1 MKKCKRNR
9 GFTLIELLVVIAII
23 AILIALLL
31 PAVQQAREAARRTEC
46 KNNLKQW
53 GLALA
58 NYHDVFNVFTPA
70 MINSGRAGSGAA
82 ASATMINGSGGV
94 KNQVGW
100 IGLLPYIE
108 QNAMYA
114 QYNQNLPSTGSNP
127 YGFTV
132 AGGAD
137 MGLINLP
144 VTSRRL
150 KALECPTDPSAGED
164 SSYLPRTADFYSR
177 NQAKRS
183 SYLFAVGSF
192 TDYSTNYNLN
202 SSDLRRG
209 MFGNNGSATIANISD
224 GTSNSIA
231 IGEASGGR
239 YKTSTHYGPW
249 GLHGTHTGVHG
260 YTPSGSSTAVT
271 AATVA
276 AYTSDWGIN
285 RPYLGDSL
293 KRTYAWV
300 FGSKHTGGAQ
310 FVLADGSVRFL
321 SENIDY
327 LTFCQLTYIADGGVL
342 GEF

>member
-1 MKKCKRNR
+1 MKDVRKVR

-58 NYHDVFNVFTPA
+58 NYHDTFNVLTPA
-70 MINSGRAGSGAA
+70 LINSGRYNSTIHAA
-82 ASATMINGSGGV
+82 TGGV
-94 KNQVGW
+94 KNQTGW

-108 QNAMYA
+108 QANMYA
-114 QYNQNLPSTGSNP
+114 LYNSNLPSTGSNP
-127 YGFTV
+127 YSLPIV
-132 AGGAD
+132 GGAD
-137 MGLINLP
+137 MGTTNLP
-144 VTSRRL
+144 VTTKRL
-150 KALECPTDPSAGED
+150 KALECPSDPSAGED
-164 SSYLPRTADFYSR
+164 STYLPQTSDFYSR
-177 NQAKRS
+177 NQAKRA
-183 SYLFAVGSF
+183 SYLFATGSM
-192 TDYSTNYNLN
+192 TDYSLHYGGY

-209 MFGNNGSATIANISD
+209 MFGNNGAAKIADITD

-249 GLHGTHTGVHG
+249 GLQGTHTGVHG
-260 YTPSGSSTAVT
+260 YTPSGSSTVVDAANT
-271 AATVA
+271 AAYA
-276 AYTSDWGIN
+276 ANWGVN
-285 RPYLGDSL
+285 TAYLGDSL

-300 FGSKHTGGAQ
+300 FGSRHTGGAQ
-310 FVLADGSVRFL
+310 FVLGDGSVRFI

-327 LTFCQLTYIADGGVL
+327 LTLCRLTYIADGGVL

>member
-1 MKKCKRNR
+1 MKMSKRNR

-58 NYHDVFNVFTPA
+58 NYHDVFGVFTPA
-70 MINSGRAGSGAA
+70 MINSGRSGSG
-82 ASATMINGSGGV
+82 STGPVINASGGV

-108 QNAMYA
+108 QAPMYA
-114 QYNQNLPSTGSNP
+114 QYNLNLSSTGSNP
-127 YGFTV
+127 YGYTV
-132 AGGAD
+132 AGGSD
-137 MGLINLP
+137 MGLINLA

-150 KALECPTDPSAGED
+150 KALECPSDPSAGED
-164 SSYLPRTADFYSR
+164 STYLPQTADFYSR

-192 TDYSTNYNLN
+192 TDYSTHYNLHGN
-202 SSDLRRG
+202 DLRRG
-209 MFGNNGSATIANISD
+209 MFGNNGAAKIASISD
-224 GTSNSIA
+224 GTSNCIA

-249 GLHGTHTGVHG
+249 GLQGTHTGVHG

-285 RPYLGDSL
+285 RPYLGDAL